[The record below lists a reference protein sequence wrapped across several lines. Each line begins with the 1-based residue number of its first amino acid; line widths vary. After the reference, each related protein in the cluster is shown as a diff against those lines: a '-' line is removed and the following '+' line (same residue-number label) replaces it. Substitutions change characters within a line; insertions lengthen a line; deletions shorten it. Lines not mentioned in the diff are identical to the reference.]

1 MSKKYKKPV
10 FYAVLKNG
18 EIRKISTKDEIEA
31 VDIAQ
36 SLYPDL
42 SQVGTLRK
50 YVKITNKERKEIIEN
65 VIQNTPAILMAHIAE
80 KK

>member
-18 EIRKISTKDEIEA
+18 EIRKISAKDEIEA

-50 YVKITNKERKEIIEN
+50 KMVNSY
-65 VIQNTPAILMAHIAE
+65 
-80 KK
+80 